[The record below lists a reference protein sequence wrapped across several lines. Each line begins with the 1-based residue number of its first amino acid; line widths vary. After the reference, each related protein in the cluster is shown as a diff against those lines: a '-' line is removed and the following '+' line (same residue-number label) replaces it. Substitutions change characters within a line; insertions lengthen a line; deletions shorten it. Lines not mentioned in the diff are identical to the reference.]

1 MKKEGFKK
9 GPVIPAGQGGRLLRL
24 VVSVWG
30 YSSMLISFVVAWWL
44 LVRAG
49 GGRGDKKGI
58 IKERCIQGGTAMI
71 AVRGDREMLS

>member
-1 MKKEGFKK
+1 MKKEGFKN

-24 VVSVWG
+24 AVSVWG

-49 GGRGDKKGI
+49 GKEGEGKGGNSRREES
-58 IKERCIQGGTAMI
+58 KEAP
-71 AVRGDREMLS
+71 